1 MTSTTRRTYAA
12 LAATTAVLTLT
23 ACGND
28 DSGDDAEATTATPSA
43 PSASS
48 EPTTSAPPASGATGE
63 FRPGEY
69 EAIGSYTTPDGRT
82 QKIEVEVDLAADGTI
97 TDLDADGQAEGGN
110 SEQYQKKFESGI
122 DQQVVG
128 RKITELD
135 VDKVSGSS
143 LTSGGFN
150 SAIKQIISQAQA

>member
-1 MTSTTRRTYAA
+1 MTSMPRRTYAA
-12 LAATTAVLTLT
+12 LAATTAVLTLA

-28 DSGDDAEATTATPSA
+28 DSGDDAEATATPSA
-43 PSASS
+43 TTATT